1 LGIIDYND
9 YIYGLSNDS
18 QILHNIL
25 KYNQVSE
32 SKVTAIVLADIVQ
45 QHSHLLGELGLELL
59 KRVVRLS
66 LPLVTMTLLLGGV
79 TIYENSQSL
88 LGVFV

>member
-1 LGIIDYND
+1 MLNLTSLENSIYNSMSHDISKLNWHYPIQVYTESIPTRNSINSIYGKLGIIDYND

-32 SKVTAIVLADIVQ
+32 SKVTA
-45 QHSHLLGELGLELL
+45 
-59 KRVVRLS
+59 
-66 LPLVTMTLLLGGV
+66 
-79 TIYENSQSL
+79 
-88 LGVFV
+88 